1 MIQKSVLISVKGTQ
15 RSDGEEPQ
23 VLELTTDG
31 QLYDEDGVLCVSY
44 VESAVTGMEGVVTT
58 FHVEP
63 DRVRLVREGAVN
75 ATMTFI
81 AGERTESLYD
91 LGFGAVLLGIT
102 ACRVESQLDMD
113 GGSFFIDYA
122 VEVERVPVASHTYEI
137 SVRERA

>member
-1 MIQKSVLISVKGTQ
+1 MTKKPVLISIRGTQ
-15 RSDGEEPQ
+15 KSEGEEPE
-23 VLELTTDG
+23 VLELTTEG

-63 DRVRLVREGAVN
+63 GQVRLVREGAVN

-81 AGERTESLYD
+81 TGERTESLYD

-102 ACRVESQLDMD
+102 SRRVESTLTVN
-113 GGSFFIDYA
+113 GGSVFVDYA
-122 VEVERVPVASHTYEI
+122 IEVERVPVASHTYEI
-137 SVRERA
+137 TVRGR